1 MAKGPDRND
10 NERKFITALSKQGM
24 AAQADGSVIRSSEAT
39 ADADAASGGVATKR
53 QQPKRQPKS
62 KRQTPPSKPS
72 KK

>member
-1 MAKGPDRND
+1 
-10 NERKFITALSKQGM
+10 M
-24 AAQADGSVIRSSEAT
+24 AAQADGSVMKSSEAT

-53 QQPKRQPKS
+53 QQPKRQTKS